1 MLESLKASLFLFS
14 FFFFLPSIV
23 LEKALLS
30 PSAASCASKFG
41 SSVSNFYL
49 SDKGRAKER
58 TNPTIRSSNRFLI
71 IELRSFVIRF

>member
-23 LEKALLS
+23 LEKAPS